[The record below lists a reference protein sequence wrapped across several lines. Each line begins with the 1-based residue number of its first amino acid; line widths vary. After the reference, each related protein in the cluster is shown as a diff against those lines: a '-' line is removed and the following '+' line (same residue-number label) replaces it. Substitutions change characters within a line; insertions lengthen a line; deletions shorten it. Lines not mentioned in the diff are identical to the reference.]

1 MGTEY
6 SLKTVDLYNGLL
18 LKVSLVDELILKYTV
33 ARTGKYYGQ
42 RTALPFALLALRT
55 ALPATVLIL
64 DLNPCL
70 RLRFRLLG

>member
-6 SLKTVDLYNGLL
+6 NLKTTDLYSGLL
-18 LKVSLVDELILKYTV
+18 RKVSLVDELILKYTV

>member
-6 SLKTVDLYNGLL
+6 SLNTVDLYNGLL

>member
-1 MGTEY
+1 MGAEY

-18 LKVSLVDELILKYTV
+18 LKVSFVDELILKYTV

>member
-6 SLKTVDLYNGLL
+6 NLKTTDLYSGLL
-18 LKVSLVDELILKYTV
+18 RKVSLVDELILKYTV

-42 RTALPFALLALRT
+42 STARPFALLALRT

>member
-18 LKVSLVDELILKYTV
+18 LKVSFVDELILKYTV
-33 ARTGKYYGQ
+33 ARAGRFYGQ
-42 RTALPFALLALRT
+42 STALPFALLALRT

>member
-1 MGTEY
+1 MGTEF

-18 LKVSLVDELILKYTV
+18 LKVSLVDELILKFTV

>member
-1 MGTEY
+1 M
-6 SLKTVDLYNGLL
+6 DLYKGLL
-18 LKVSLVDELILKYTV
+18 LKVSFVDELILKYT
-33 ARTGKYYGQ
+33 AAQTGKYYGQ

>member
-18 LKVSLVDELILKYTV
+18 LKVSFVDELILKYTV